1 MPEDEDAILG
11 APLEMPD
18 GDEPHHKPPS
28 TRASRPR
35 RALVKK
41 LGLIVLILAALAG
54 LALGAWHLTHGKKS
68 TPSQSVGQ
76 TTGSQTA
83 PKTSD
88 VPAAGT
94 TKVFSSDNL
103 ALQLT
108 YPTTWTTTETS
119 DSGLRVESPTFN
131 YQTVNKGVVNGNFRI
146 YIRQQARASDSTYIG
161 RGVAAQPSI
170 ALTYTKPAPTQRQT
184 TYLTN
189 FGLDTPDN
197 FAYFMI
203 AGNFNLKKGD
213 SLGPNYG
220 KEQGTFII
228 AGGYSGKDLKDDMAT
243 NQVPLAGFDS
253 TNAYKQAVD
262 IIKSLQL
269 N

>member
-18 GDEPHHKPPS
+18 GDEPHHKPGS
-28 TRASRPR
+28 SRTSRPR
-35 RALVKK
+35 RDLIKK
-41 LGLIVLILAALAG
+41 LGLVILIVAMLAG
-54 LALGAWHLTHGKKS
+54 AAWGAWYLTHRKKS
-68 TPSQSVGQ
+68 ASQSVSQ
-76 TTGSQTA
+76 STTSQSA

-88 VPAAGT
+88 VPAIST
-94 TKVFSSDNL
+94 TKVFNSDSL

-119 DSGLRVESPTFN
+119 DSGLRVESPTFS
-131 YQTVNKGVVNGNFRI
+131 YQTTNKSVVNGKFRI
-146 YIRQQARASDSTYIG
+146 FIRQQARASDSTYIG
-161 RGVAAQPSI
+161 RGVAVQPSVS
-170 ALTYTKPAPTQRQT
+170 LSYTKPAPTQRQT

-228 AGGYSGKDLKDDMAT
+228 AGGYSSKDLKDDMAT
-243 NQVPLAGFDS
+243 NQVPLTGFDS